1 MRLISFLYCII
12 FALGIVAKTH
22 TFHFN
27 ASYIIANPDGV
38 HERRVIGINNEW
50 PLPTIR
56 IKKNDRVEIYLT
68 NSLEDRNTS
77 LHFHGL
83 FQQESNS
90 MDGPEMVTQCPIAPG
105 LTFLYNF
112 TVSEQAGTYWYHSH
126 SGAQYSDGLRGV
138 FIVEDDEKLPFKYDE
153 EVTLTVSDWYH
164 MEYPDVMS
172 SFLSRYN
179 PTGAEPIPQNSL
191 FNDTKN
197 ATWHVEPDTSYL
209 VRIVNMGMFTSQYLY
224 IEDHSFTIVEI
235 DGNLVEPVET
245 DSLYIA
251 VAQRISVLVR
261 TKNSTT
267 KNYRFVNIIDEEML
281 DFLPDELLVI
291 STNWV
296 AYNDKELPQPLRNGP
311 NEFAKLT
318 ERLKPVDDF
327 DLKPLSKEALFPDYD
342 YQIHLDFTMDNLGDG
357 VNYALFNDITYV
369 PPKVP
374 TLLTVL
380 SSGKYAGDA
389 EIYGSN
395 TNTHILQHNEIVEI
409 VLNNR
414 DAGKHPFHL
423 HGHNFQVISRS
434 EAGEDEENPIL
445 YDPKNPD
452 HTNFPDFPM
461 IRDTVMVNPN
471 GFIVLRFKADNPGV
485 WFFHCHVDWHLEQG
499 LAITLVEAPFEIQKS
514 QNISSNHWDAC
525 ALANV
530 SSKGNAAG
538 KYGDSKDI
546 WHDLSGENLQP
557 EPLPAGFT
565 MKGYIAFLICSFCAI
580 FGLYSIYKYGMEDI
594 KNDSNEAVVHKL
606 YQILETHGALDE
618 SEQSA
623 LFSVNSRE

>member
-1 MRLISFLYCII
+1 MKIISLLYCIV

-27 ASYIIANPDGV
+27 ASYITANPDGV
-38 HERRVIGINNEW
+38 HERRVIGINNQW
-50 PLPTIR
+50 PIPTIR

-68 NSLEDRNTS
+68 NLIEDRNTS

-83 FQQESNS
+83 FQQESSS
-90 MDGPEMVTQCPIAPG
+90 MDGAEMVTQCPIAPG
-105 LTFLYNF
+105 STFLYNF
-112 TVSEQAGTYWYHSH
+112 TVTEQAGTYWYHSH
-126 SGAQYSDGLRGV
+126 SGAQYSDGIRGM
-138 FIVEDDEKLPFKYDE
+138 FIVEDDKEPPFQYDE
-153 EVTLTVSDWYH
+153 ETTLTVSDWYH

-197 ATWHVEPDTSYL
+197 STWHVKPDTTYL

-224 IEDHSFTIVEI
+224 IEDHTFTIVEI

-251 VAQRISVLVR
+251 VAQRISVLVH
-261 TKNSTT
+261 TKKSKA
-267 KNYRFVNIIDEEML
+267 KNYRFVNVLDEEML

-296 AYNDKELPQPLRNGP
+296 AYNDKDLPQPLKNGP
-311 NEFAKLT
+311 NEFEKLT
-318 ERLKPVDDF
+318 EKLNPVDDF
-327 DLKPLSKEALFPDYD
+327 GLKPLSREPLLPDFD
-342 YQIHLDFTMDNLGDG
+342 YQIQLDFTMDNLGNG
-357 VNYALFNDITYV
+357 VNYAFFNDITYV
-369 PPKVP
+369 LPKVP

-380 SSGKYAGDA
+380 SSGEHAGDT

-395 TNTHILQHNEIVEI
+395 TNTYVLQHNEVVEI
-409 VLNNR
+409 VLNNM
-414 DAGKHPFHL
+414 DDGKHPFHL
-423 HGHNFQVISRS
+423 HGHVFQVISRS
-434 EAGEDEENPIL
+434 EAGEDAEDPIV
-445 YDPKNPD
+445 YDPENPD

-471 GFIVLRFKADNPGV
+471 GFIVLRFKANNPGV

-514 QNISSNHWDAC
+514 QSLSSNHLDAC
-525 ALANV
+525 TSANV

-538 KYGDSKDI
+538 RYGDSKDI

-557 EPLPAGFT
+557 DPLPAGFT
-565 MKGYIAFLICSFCAI
+565 MKGYIAFFICSFCAV
-580 FGLYSIYKYGMEDI
+580 FGIYSIYKYGMEDI
-594 KNDSNEAVVHKL
+594 KNDSNEAVIQKL
-606 YQILETHGALDE
+606 YRILDSHGALDE

-623 LFSVNSRE
+623 LFSVNSTE

>member
-105 LTFLYNF
+105 STFLYNF
-112 TVSEQAGTYWYHSH
+112 TVSEQSGTYWYHSH

-197 ATWHVEPDTSYL
+197 ATWHVEPDTTYL

-251 VAQRISVLVR
+251 VAQRISVLVH
-261 TKNSTT
+261 TKKSTT

-296 AYNDKELPQPLRNGP
+296 AYNEKELPQPLRNGP

-327 DLKPLSKEALFPDYD
+327 DLRPLSREALFLDYD

-525 ALANV
+525 ALANI

-557 EPLPAGFT
+557 KPLPAGFT

>member
-1 MRLISFLYCII
+1 MRLISILYCII

-56 IKKNDRVEIYLT
+56 IKKNDLVEIYLT

-105 LTFLYNF
+105 STFLYNF

-138 FIVEDDEKLPFKYDE
+138 FIVEDDEKLPFIYDE
-153 EVTLTVSDWYH
+153 EVTITVSDWYH
-164 MEYPDVMS
+164 LEYPDVMS

-197 ATWHVEPDTSYL
+197 ATWHVKPDTTYL

-251 VAQRISVLVR
+251 VAQRISVLVH
-261 TKNSTT
+261 TKKSKA

-281 DFLPDELLVI
+281 DFLPDELLII

-296 AYNDKELPQPLRNGP
+296 AYNDKELPHPLKNGL

-318 ERLKPVDDF
+318 EKLKPVDDF
-327 DLKPLSKEALFPDYD
+327 DLRPLSKEALFPDYD

-380 SSGKYAGDA
+380 SSGKYAGDT

-461 IRDTVMVNPN
+461 VRDTVMVNPN
-471 GFIVLRFKADNPGV
+471 GFIVIRFKANNPGV

-525 ALANV
+525 ALANI

-565 MKGYIAFLICSFCAI
+565 LKGYIAFLICSLCAV

-606 YQILETHGALDE
+606 YRILETHGALDE